1 MASKRGLKKSIMR
14 VCGDVAGECF
24 FAKTDYPGI
33 DCDKLDE
40 IICNVALLQVST
52 IDKVSTKYENTQE
65 VSDKKSARKARNK
78 YFKSSRNKYFK
89 SYYKSLNTNFIET
102 IEKFI
107 VEMNSLLTP
116 EQKEANKQE
125 A

>member
-52 IDKVSTKYENTQE
+52 IDKVSTKYETHKRYLIKNLQE
-65 VSDKKSARKARNK
+65 KLVINI
-78 YFKSSRNKYFK
+78 SSLIT
-89 SYYKSLNTNFIET
+89 SL
-102 IEKFI
+102 
-107 VEMNSLLTP
+107 
-116 EQKEANKQE
+116 
-125 A
+125 